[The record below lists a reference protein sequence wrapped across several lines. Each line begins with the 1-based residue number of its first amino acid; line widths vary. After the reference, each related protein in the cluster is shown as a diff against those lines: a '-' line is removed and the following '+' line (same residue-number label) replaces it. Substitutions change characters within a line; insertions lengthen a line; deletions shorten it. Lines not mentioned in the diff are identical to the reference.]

1 MTKKTGAAQA
11 QKTKPAKVA
20 EINPVLANEDVD
32 ALKKAHETKSS
43 LIRAMVGKG
52 YEIRH
57 IAKAFDLRYQHVRN
71 VATTPLMSEE
81 KEKRAAAKALAEA
94 EKTE

>member
-1 MTKKTGAAQA
+1 MSKKTGAAQA
-11 QKTKPAKVA
+11 QQTKPAKV
-20 EINPVLANEDVD
+20 EEVNPVLANEDVE
-32 ALKKAHETKSS
+32 ALKAEHPTKSS

-57 IAKAFDLRYQHVRN
+57 IAKAFTLRYQHVRN

-94 EKTE
+94 DKTE